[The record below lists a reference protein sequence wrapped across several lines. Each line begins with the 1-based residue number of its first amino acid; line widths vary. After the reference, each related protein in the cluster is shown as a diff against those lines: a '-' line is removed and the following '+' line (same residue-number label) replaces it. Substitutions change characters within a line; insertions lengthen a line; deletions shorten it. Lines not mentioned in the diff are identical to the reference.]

1 VVFPLALI
9 GLSLVVVLFNDASF
23 ISGVRPFDGG
33 DDGLFYEGLGR
44 AIARHLSN
52 GNVLAALEGGE
63 KVFFYGGPGLRY
75 FRAGERFMFGDS
87 FLGYLSLL
95 LILPVEVFAV
105 SAASCRCEPRSR

>member
-1 VVFPLALI
+1 
-9 GLSLVVVLFNDASF
+9 
-23 ISGVRPFDGG
+23 
-33 DDGLFYEGLGR
+33 
-44 AIARHLSN
+44 
-52 GNVLAALEGGE
+52 
-63 KVFFYGGPGLRY
+63 VFFYGGPGLRY